1 MLDIVT
7 FAYENA
13 QYLRKR
19 VSKEY
24 SQSIGRK
31 LGDDSRYKKTSL
43 KKKLQNNNFLFCFVL
58 VDLWL

>member
-13 QYLRKR
+13 QYLRKH

-43 KKKLQNNNFLFCFVL
+43 KKITKQ
-58 VDLWL
+58 